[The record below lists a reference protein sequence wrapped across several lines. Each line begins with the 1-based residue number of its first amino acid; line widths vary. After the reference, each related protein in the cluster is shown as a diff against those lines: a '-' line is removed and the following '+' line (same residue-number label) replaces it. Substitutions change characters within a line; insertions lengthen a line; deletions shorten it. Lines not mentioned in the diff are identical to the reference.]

1 MDIAMGKNITTKNLS
16 LKEKLRLAISF
27 LVITLILCLLVYAIV
42 SNEPIV
48 LFVVIILIVK
58 IIDITLNFY
67 KIRRKTQISNN
78 SKYNRGT

>member
-1 MDIAMGKNITTKNLS
+1 MGKNNTTKNLS
-16 LKEKLRLAISF
+16 RKEKLRLAISF
-27 LVITLILCLLVYAIV
+27 LVITLTLCLLVYAIV
-42 SNEPIV
+42 NNEPIV

-78 SKYNRGT
+78 IKYNRGT